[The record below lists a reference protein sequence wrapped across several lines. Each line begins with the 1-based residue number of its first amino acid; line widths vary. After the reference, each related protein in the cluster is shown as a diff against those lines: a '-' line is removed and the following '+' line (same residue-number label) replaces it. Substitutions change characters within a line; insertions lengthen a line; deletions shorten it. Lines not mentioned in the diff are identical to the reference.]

1 MKAQAMARDNYTK
14 GLFAKFSQRDMRSQ
28 AYKNLSALAKVAIF
42 ELELH
47 YWESG
52 RSNPIEIT
60 QRWLAELIC
69 CNPKTAGKVITS
81 LEGYKFL
88 EVERIGKMKGP
99 LRARA
104 AIYRLTWHPDNEG
117 QPPTHDYRQW
127 TPPIPPSTRGK

>member
-1 MKAQAMARDNYTK
+1 MARENYTK
-14 GLFAKFSQRDMRSQ
+14 GLFAKFSQRDMHSK
-28 AYKNLSALAKVAIF
+28 AYRNLCARAKVAIF
-42 ELELH
+42 ELDLH

-81 LEGYKFL
+81 LDDHGFL
-88 EVERIGKMKGP
+88 EIERMGKLKGP

-104 AIYRLTWHPDNEG
+104 AVYRLTWHPDNEG
-117 QPPTHDYRQW
+117 QLATYNYRQ
-127 TPPIPPSTRGK
+127 